1 MTTAFNVKAELEIEL
16 LHEKLD
22 QLREREVLKLTEAV
36 KTLTGLLAQSAP
48 VHANPIRK
56 AHGRHNARLST
67 SWPDVIS
74 HSPREIPCFAVRC
87 ERNLSPLL
95 RSRTRVQQSGG
106 YKMSVQKPVLT
117 PPHGGETVTSSGG
130 SVVEMKVESSQS
142 GGEYGTVMWTVRAGE
157 EPPLHTHSREDELL
171 YVVQGKL
178 IARVGDARVEV
189 GPGAYAAL
197 PRGVPH
203 SIEVVGDQATLLL
216 SFVPGGLERFLV
228 PRKGEK
234 PDPAAFGLTFP

>member
-1 MTTAFNVKAELEIEL
+1 MA
-16 LHEKLD
+16 D
-22 QLREREVLKLTEAV
+22 PY
-36 KTLTGLLAQSAP
+36 TGPLLANVHKRSPVVAFSAKITP
-48 VHANPIRK
+48 
-56 AHGRHNARLST
+56 ST
-67 SWPDVIS
+67 VP
-74 HSPREIPCFAVRC
+74 PNTTLPAV
-87 ERNLSPLL
+87 LI
-95 RSRTRVQQSGG
+95 
-106 YKMSVQKPVLT
+106 M

-130 SVVEMKVESSQS
+130 SSVEMKVESSQS
-142 GGEYGTVMWTVRAGE
+142 GGEYGTVMWTLRAGE

-203 SIEVVGDQATLLL
+203 TIEVVGDQATLLL

-228 PRKGEK
+228 PRKGEQ

>member
-1 MTTAFNVKAELEIEL
+1 M
-16 LHEKLD
+16 
-22 QLREREVLKLTEAV
+22 R
-36 KTLTGLLAQSAP
+36 KTDS
-48 VHANPIRK
+48 
-56 AHGRHNARLST
+56 RHNARLST
-67 SWPDVIS
+67 SWRDVIS
-74 HSPREIPCFAVRC
+74 HSPRTIPLLTVRC
-87 ERNLSPLL
+87 ERQPFAATAKSNKVHNQEATNVSP
-95 RSRTRVQQSGG
+95 
-106 YKMSVQKPVLT
+106 
-117 PPHGGETVTSSGG
+117 EAG
-130 SVVEMKVESSQS
+130 SHAAARRRDGDLEQGLERRVES
-142 GGEYGTVMWTVRAGE
+142 GEQPVRRRNGTVLWTVRAGE

-203 SIEVVGDQATLLL
+203 TIEVVGDQATLLL
-216 SFVPGGLERFLV
+216 NFVPGGLERFLV